1 MHSNNRYVIGLDGGG
16 TSTKLVIGDVEGN
29 ILAYLET
36 ASTNIKSNPEAVV
49 KKLLHEAVATLLTKI
64 DASPEEVVHMFL
76 ALAGGDRPEDQIR
89 WQQWVQESLPS
100 SSITVR
106 NDAVA
111 ALLSGT
117 HSYEGAVLIAGTGS
131 ICYSLSNRGQQ
142 VDRVGGWGY
151 LFGDEG
157 SGFSIGTA
165 ALRQLMQGHDGRK
178 TRDEAFEN
186 ALLSHCQLSK
196 PTEFITY
203 VYENESPRALISSL
217 AGPVLDLA
225 SRQNETAMRIVDEA
239 VQSLAHLVQALTQK
253 NQQPIDSLVLTGGL
267 LRSAH
272 FRKKLID
279 QLRFQFPEIHVI
291 EPAYPPVVGAY
302 VGSLLET
309 GRMIENDRKDA
320 LTQSWQALVRE
331 EV

>member
-1 MHSNNRYVIGLDGGG
+1 MHLNKRYVIGLDGGG
-16 TSTKLVIGDVEGN
+16 TSTKLVIGDVGGN

-49 KKLLHEAVATLLTKI
+49 KKLLHEAVEILLIKI
-64 DASPEEVVHMFL
+64 DASPDDVVHVFL

-89 WQQWVQESLPS
+89 WQQWVRESLPS

-117 HSYEGAVLIAGTGS
+117 LSYDGAVLIAGTGS
-131 ICYSLSNRGQQ
+131 ICYSLSNCGQQ
-142 VDRVGGWGY
+142 VNRVGGWGY

-157 SGFSIGTA
+157 SGFSIGTD

-178 TRDEAFEN
+178 ARDEVFER
-186 ALLSHCQLSK
+186 ALLSFCQLSS
-196 PTEFITY
+196 PIECITY
-203 VYENESPRALISSL
+203 IYENGSPRALISSL

-225 SRQNETAMRIVDEA
+225 TRQNETAMRIVDEA
-239 VQSLAHLVQALTQK
+239 VQSLAQLVQALTEK

-279 QLRFQFPEIHVI
+279 QLRLKFPKIQLI
-291 EPAYPPVVGAY
+291 EPTYPPVVGAY

-309 GRMIENDRKDA
+309 GRVVEHDMKDA
-320 LTQSWQALVRE
+320 LTQSWQVLVRE